1 MAAFRRPGCLPGTSA
16 RRSCCVSTRTSS
28 TCTPARN
35 TPGGCAAATGCTRWR
50 SCGWSTRWAGR
61 WTKTPAGPSPCY
73 RPRRGP
79 RCWPPTACPASPPP
93 WTPPPGRTPSDRS
106 PSSPTSYRTCGTG
119 PPDYGCSSAESN
131 RYARPPPSRCPAP
144 DNSSWTYR
152 PAPPAGATKPS
163 PPTPGR
169 RCPAALPTL
178 RGQRRLAPR
187 PGHRLRPDRLDAPT
201 RLRQC
206 PGPYRTGHPA
216 VPHLPHSGHPHPGW
230 PQAPAELPARL
241 ALDWSHP
248 GGLPAPVRATR
259 PDLKPAPPAG
269 PTAPPPPGERRPPRR
284 HSALQA
290 HPDPRIPP
298 RDGQLAW
305 LAADRAAS
313 AAQLADAAALSAVAA
328 YQAACAL
335 LLLPAKLADAEAI
348 AVTAAEDIG
357 TNIAARDTDLL
368 SARGSLLLLAALIT
382 ARRNDGRAARQYL
395 TQAASAAQQLGRDGN
410 HLWTAFG
417 PTNVLLHRIS
427 VAVALGRPDEATSMG
442 ETVDTARL
450 PSTLIGRRTQI
461 HLDLAAACAQRPDGD
476 SLAVLHLLE
485 AERVAPQA
493 VRVNAA
499 ARSLLASLL
508 ARERRAVTP
517 GLRPLATRAGVAA

>member
-1 MAAFRRPGCLPGTSA
+1 MLDGLQATLTIYRPVTGSVSSGRPLPA
-16 RRSCCVSTRTSS
+16 L
-28 TCTPARN
+28 
-35 TPGGCAAATGCTRWR
+35 AAATEHLHD
-50 SCGWSTRWAGR
+50 A
-61 WTKTPAGPSPCY
+61 Y
-73 RPRRGP
+73 Q
-79 RCWPPTACPASPPP
+79 
-93 WTPPPGRTPSDRS
+93 RT
-106 PSSPTSYRTCGTG
+106 
-119 PPDYGCSSAESN
+119 DYGAA
-131 RYARPPPSRCPAP
+131 ARM
-144 DNSSWTYR
+144 
-152 PAPPAGATKPS
+152 
-163 PPTPGR
+163 
-169 RCPAALPTL
+169 LPTVL
-178 RGQRRLAPR
+178 DDVQASVMDSNSTGRQQALHTQAVAYIAASKLA
-187 PGHRLRPDRLDAPT
+187 
-201 RLRQC
+201 
-206 PGPYRTGHPA
+206 
-216 VPHLPHSGHPHPGW
+216 S
-230 PQAPAELPARL
+230 
-241 ALDWSHP
+241 
-248 GGLPAPVRATR
+248 
-259 PDLKPAPPAG
+259 KAG
-269 PTAPPPPGERRPPRR
+269 
-284 HSALQA
+284 
-290 HPDPRIPP
+290 
-298 RDGQLAW
+298 DGQLAW